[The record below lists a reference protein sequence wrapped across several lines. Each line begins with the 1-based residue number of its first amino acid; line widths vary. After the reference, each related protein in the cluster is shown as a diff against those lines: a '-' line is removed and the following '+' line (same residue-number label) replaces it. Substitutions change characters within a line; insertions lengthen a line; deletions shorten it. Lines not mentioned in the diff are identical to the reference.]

1 MAEKNVIKKKKRKT
15 KTSQKKQSKFS
26 KFLKISS
33 FVILFLILTLG
44 VTATGYA
51 VAIIRSTPPIDIERV
66 QNLSQSAIFYNNANE
81 KNDDWKTNEQR
92 IKLPSDKIPKQMK
105 DAFVSIEDER
115 FYEHQ
120 GIDIKRI
127 GGALVHDVKR
137 IFTKKGGLHGA
148 STLTQQLLK
157 NTILTNEKTKVE
169 RKIKEIYLALQLENK
184 LSKDEIITAYLN
196 TIPLGGTVYGVEA
209 ASMRYFNKSAIDL
222 NLIECAYIAG
232 VTQAPGY
239 YDAFISGNQEDPT
252 KYINRTKTVIGKM
265 FELGKITAEENSQAI
280 ADLDNGKLE
289 FHYKA
294 PSSKLNYEA
303 FTRAVVDQV
312 QNDLQE
318 KLKYS
323 EEEAKRLINQ
333 GGLQIYTTMD
343 ENLQKEVQTILDK
356 KSNLGFSGTDEVN
369 AYGVPKLQAAAT
381 IKDPK
386 TGEIKAMVGGRGDQ
400 PAMSLN
406 RAYDVLK
413 PTGSTSKPLSVYA
426 PAIDLKLMNPGTVI
440 DDSPFTS
447 SELSR
452 FGGHQ
457 VSNMYSGFK
466 GNMTLTNALSISS
479 NVVASKI
486 VDKIGLKNA
495 LTYGERFGL
504 KYSKTSANSPSALA
518 LGQFENSPKDPD
530 GGNPYTLAGAYGVFA
545 NNGVLV
551 ESMLYREVKDSSGKT
566 LLKAEPKKTQVVSP
580 QTAYIIYDMLKNN
593 SASTGSAKVNNIPT
607 AGKTGTTSYNR
618 DYWFSGLTPHYSAS
632 VWIGYD
638 QPKSLSSNS
647 TSAAGGLFGKIMNAA
662 HKGLDGK
669 DIPMPSGI
677 SRVSLCMDSGQIPTN
692 LCSADQ
698 RGSRIQSH
706 LVISGTE
713 PKEYCT
719 AHVSATINKTNG
731 KLANDKTPPSLKEN
745 RVFIKKANPNSS
757 TADYKYV
764 LPTRQ
769 DDMTALPVEP
779 PVTNPDGTP
788 VNPNDT
794 PNTDDAQ
801 SNPTVPPTGGEVVPP
816 SNETQPP
823 TNGVE
828 SPISQ

>member
-457 VSNMYSGFK
+457 VNNMYSGFK

-779 PVTNPDGTP
+779 PVTNP
-788 VNPNDT
+788 NDT